1 MTVYDNLGGRL
12 HVASRVKNC
21 DATTMKVFSQGGKL
35 GLVNLPVIFGAVPK
49 LESGHERP
57 DDEGLILR

>member
-1 MTVYDNLGGRL
+1 MGKKVTVFDNLGCRL
-12 HVASRVKNC
+12 HVAC

-49 LESGHERP
+49 LKSSHERP